1 MTINA
6 TFRSASSTPKL
17 GSTSQT
23 DILSPAAQQ
32 FLVELHNN
40 FNQRRLELLE
50 LRQANQRKLDA
61 GEVPTYPV
69 ETADIRADL
78 SWTGPSLAPGLRDRR
93 VEITGPPDRKMIIN
107 ALNTNVATYMSDFED
122 SQAPT
127 WDNCLDGQVNLYDAI
142 RNQVDFD
149 TEKKPYKLMTQK
161 WNEATYSRG
170 SSGTRPTLLVRP
182 RGWHM
187 LESHVQ
193 VDGKSMSGS
202 LFDFGLFFFNNAKAL
217 IDAGRGP
224 YFYLPKMEHYLEARL
239 WNDVF
244 VFSQNYCGIPQ
255 GTIRATCLIETLP
268 AALHMEEIIYE
279 LRDHSAGLNC
289 GRWDYMF
296 SVIKRFRNHPE
307 KLLPDRKMITMTVPF
322 MSAYVARVVHVCHK
336 RKVHAMGGMAAI
348 IPLKDAA
355 ENAVAMQKV
364 KADKHREASAGC
376 DGTWIAHPG
385 LTETAT
391 KEFDELMPGENQFE
405 IVGEEVDCSRLLDT
419 SIEGFAITQEGLR
432 ENVYIGLR
440 YMEAWL
446 RGLGCVPINNLME
459 DAATAE
465 VSRAQ
470 LWQWTKHG
478 KFSKQEVLD
487 MIAEEAEKLGNTESV
502 KRAGEILGSELG
514 GDLAEFL
521 TDLLYPDIVEQ

>member
-1 MTINA
+1 MTNSVY
-6 TFRSASSTPKL
+6 FKSASETAKFSS
-17 GSTSQT
+17 GTSQT
-23 DILSPAAQQ
+23 TILSEDAKT
-32 FLVELHNN
+32 FLVELHRK
-40 FNQRRLELLE
+40 FDSRRLELLE
-50 LRQANQRKLDA
+50 LRQENQRKIDS
-61 GEVPTYPV
+61 GIVPGYPE
-69 ETADIRADL
+69 ETQHIREDV
-78 SWTGPSLAPGLRDRR
+78 SWTGPSLAPGLHDRR
-93 VEITGPPDRKMIIN
+93 VEITGPPERKMIVN

-142 RNQVDFD
+142 REQIDFD
-149 TEKKPYKLMTQK
+149 TEKKPYKVTTK
-161 WNEATYSRG
+161 SWKDETYHRG
-170 SSGTRPTLLVRP
+170 STSARPTLLVRP

-187 LESHVQ
+187 KESHVKI
-193 VDGKSMSGS
+193 DGVCMSGS

-217 IDAGRGP
+217 MDAGRGP

-244 VFSQNYCGIPQ
+244 VFAQDYCNVPQ
-255 GTIRATCLIETLP
+255 GSIRATCLIETLP

-279 LRDHSAGLNC
+279 LRNHSAGLNC

-296 SVIKRFRNHPE
+296 SVIKRFRNHKD
-307 KLLPDRKMITMTVPF
+307 KLMPDRKMITMTVPF
-322 MSAYVARVVHVCHK
+322 MNAYVTRLVHICHK

-348 IPLKDAA
+348 IPLKDEIKNA
-355 ENAVAMQKV
+355 EAMAKV
-364 KADKHREASAGC
+364 KADKHREATAGC

-385 LTETAT
+385 LTQTAT
-391 KEFDELMPGENQFE
+391 KEFDDIMPGENQFDF
-405 IVGEEVDCSRLLDT
+405 VGTDVPASALLDT
-419 SIEGFAITQEGLR
+419 TIEGFAITKEGLE
-432 ENVYIGLR
+432 ENVYIGIR

-478 KFSKQEVLD
+478 VFSKEEVLN
-487 MIAEEAEKLGNTESV
+487 MISQEAEKLGNTPSV
-502 KRAGEILGSELG
+502 KRAGELLGSEIG
-514 GDLAEFL
+514 GDFAEFL
-521 TDLLYPDIVEQ
+521 TDLLYQDLVE